1 VASRWVL
8 HLLSFSIKMVILVC
22 VKFQALLH
30 LIGEILKIFQK
41 KNLMPLTKTSSGA
54 KASGGLK
61 LKADLSNSDL

>member
-1 VASRWVL
+1 
-8 HLLSFSIKMVILVC
+8 MVILVC